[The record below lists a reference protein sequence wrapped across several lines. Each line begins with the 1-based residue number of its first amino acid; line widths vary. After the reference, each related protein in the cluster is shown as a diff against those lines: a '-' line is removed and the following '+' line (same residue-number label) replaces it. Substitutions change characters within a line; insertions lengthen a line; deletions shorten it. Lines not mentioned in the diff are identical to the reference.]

1 MKYRIV
7 ALTVLG
13 LLSLGVRP
21 GEGIAGP
28 LGASA
33 ERHAAASSDVSS
45 QRRRLRR
52 PPVRITVYPRT
63 VVRSGLRI
71 DLFPRPYPYEW
82 PGPFARRD
90 CVGWLAPELRPS
102 GRVIVPHRRCWWSP
116 WYGQL

>member
-1 MKYRIV
+1 MKYPIV
-7 ALTVLG
+7 ALTILG

-33 ERHAAASSDVSS
+33 ERHAETSSDVSS

-52 PPVRITVYPRT
+52 SPVRITVYPRFMGRRALDI
-63 VVRSGLRI
+63 VAY
-71 DLFPRPYPYEW
+71 PRPYPYDW

-90 CVGWLAPELRPS
+90 CIGWLAPELRPS
-102 GRVIVPHRRCWWSP
+102 GPVIVPHRRCWWSP